1 MNKLRGFTLIEL
13 MVAIGLTGLV
23 AVGAYQTFDQA
34 VRASSGAQERAE
46 QVNQLDRSWR
56 LLEQDLQH
64 AVPRQNV
71 SANTFQSPADA
82 FYGQRVNTGHF
93 DEGETSLGLEP
104 LTLENPLGQP
114 WFLRLNRLA
123 WKNPLNAQR
132 SDLQGVAYHV
142 SEGKLWRL
150 YWPVVNNDD
159 IELDFSALDFSRARE
174 TFAEDVQFER
184 AAMRQQILL
193 EGVVGMAIRYLPNS
207 ASNLASGSWQLEWPS
222 TDNISPGTVAPASM
236 PLAVEISLYLEGFGE
251 STRLF
256 LLHPET

>member
-34 VRASSGAQERAE
+34 VRASSGAQERAD
-46 QVNQLDRSWR
+46 QVNRLDRSWR
-56 LLEQDLQH
+56 LIEQDLQH
-64 AVPRQNV
+64 AIPRQNV
-71 SANTFQSPADA
+71 SVSAFQAPADA

-93 DEGETSLGLEP
+93 DEGESGLVSEP

-132 SDLQGVAYHV
+132 SDLQGVAYHM

-159 IELDFSALDFSRARE
+159 IELDFSSLDFNQAGD
-174 TFAEDVQFER
+174 TFAEDVQLEGS
-184 AAMRQQILL
+184 AMRQQILM
-193 EGVVGMAIRYLPNS
+193 EGVEGMAIRYLPNS
-207 ASNLASGSWQLEWPS
+207 ASSLDNNSWQVQWPPAS
-222 TDNISPGTVAPASM
+222 NTSSGEAAPASM
-236 PLAVEISLYLEGFGE
+236 PLAVEISIYLEGFGE
-251 STRLF
+251 SKRLF
-256 LLHPET
+256 LLQPEA